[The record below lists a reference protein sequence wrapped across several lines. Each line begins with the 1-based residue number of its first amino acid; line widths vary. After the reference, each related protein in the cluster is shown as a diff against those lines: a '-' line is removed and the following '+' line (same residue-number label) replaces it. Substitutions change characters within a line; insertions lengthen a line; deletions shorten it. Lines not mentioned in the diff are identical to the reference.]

1 MVASLFGAGRPLIL
15 GAQVGYSSGENVPW
29 GAPAARLSSSRRVS
43 FLLFQSANAALVA
56 RRAFGLALAL
66 AWLRG
71 AATSHV
77 VGRYSA
83 VNLGD
88 KVRSGTTRSDLVLG
102 GPIWY

>member
-1 MVASLFGAGRPLIL
+1 LVASLFGAGRPLIL

-66 AWLRG
+66 ALGLALALARWLWLWLW
-71 AATSHV
+71 
-77 VGRYSA
+77 
-83 VNLGD
+83 LGCEEQL
-88 KVRSGTTRSDLVLG
+88 RRMS
-102 GPIWY
+102 